1 MSEGKNTLTKR
12 FHMSESNNKRII
24 AIGIVVI
31 VAIAAIAFFAMSNGS
46 NDNKEE
52 KDVYSLYLTENSGKT
67 TVSSID
73 TKLLV
78 FGNANNDVY
87 LDEDDVKFIQ
97 DIVDGKT
104 KWDKSANPL
113 ADTNADGK
121 ITSDDVSL
129 LKRFINGDESS
140 MFYLNSYLDVKKVK
154 WPMTGKIAI
163 QGNPEVE
170 MLKIMGMTDRI
181 VYNNPSYP
189 YDYET
194 IVASGATI
202 TLSQG
207 VYSYDET
214 FLNAVEAGYSSFPLD
229 VIQLFEGRL
238 MNGIEGMATTVTVGA
253 LFNAY
258 GHGIYDDYL
267 KYAENVQKII
277 SSATANIP
285 DDKHLSYVFITSHS
299 STAPGN
305 IGIDTHCSA
314 VENFADIAVADF
326 LKLDP
331 SYPVTENGY
340 ITGLS
345 IENVLKYDPDVIFI
359 EYTEGGDYDAYQ
371 KRVAEMAGWF
381 QSAGF
386 TGQLIGVN
394 YGVVGSAS
402 AASTVPLL
410 VSYVYGNDSYD
421 EEDGWEQLVYY
432 YNTFLDGNYTVE
444 SAKKSVIS
452 AYIIQ

>member
-1 MSEGKNTLTKR
+1 
-12 FHMSESNNKRII
+12 MSESKNKRII
-24 AIGIVVI
+24 AIGIVAILV
-31 VAIAAIAFFAMSNGS
+31 IAAIAFFAMSNGN

-52 KDVYSLYLTENSGKT
+52 KDVYSLYLTEDSGKA

-87 LDEDDVKFIQ
+87 LDENDVKFIQ

-129 LKRFINGDESS
+129 LKRFIAGQESS
-140 MFYLNSYLDVKKVK
+140 MFYLNSYLDVNKVK

-163 QGNPEVE
+163 QGQPEID
-170 MLKIMGMTDRI
+170 MLQIMGMTDRI

-214 FLNAVEAGYSSFPLD
+214 FLNAVKAGYSAFPLD
-229 VIQLFEGRL
+229 VIQLFEARL

-258 GHGIYDDYL
+258 GHGVYDKYL
-267 KYAENVQKII
+267 EYAENVQDII
-277 SSATANIP
+277 SDATANIP
-285 DDKHLSYVFITSHS
+285 DDKRLSYVFITSHS

-305 IGIDTHCSA
+305 IGIDTEASA
-314 VENFADIAVADF
+314 VENYPDVGVANI
-326 LKLDP
+326 LKLKP
-331 SYPVTENGY
+331 AYPVTENSY

-345 IENVLKYDPDVIFI
+345 IENILKYSPDVIFV
-359 EYTEGGDYDAYQ
+359 EYTDGGDYNAY
-371 KRVAEMAGWF
+371 KTKVAEIAGWF

-386 TGQLIGVN
+386 TGKIIGVN
-394 YGVVGSAS
+394 YGVVGTAS

-410 VSYVYGNDSYD
+410 ASYIYGESAYS
-421 EEDGWEQLVYY
+421 EADGWKQLVNY
-432 YNTFLDGNYTVE
+432 YNTFLGESYTVE
-444 SAKKSVIS
+444 SAKNSIIS
-452 AYIIQ
+452 AYVIQ